1 MRSVKILFG
10 LSIIAATTF
19 TSADTDVTSIGD
31 TEMPEA
37 VHSKAF
43 IQMRSMLGKW
53 QGKLTQSSGNVVD
66 TSSEF
71 RLVSNG
77 NTITEKLI
85 EDGVEMLTT
94 YTDQDGELVVKHYCA
109 LGTEPVFK
117 VSNLTSKTLKIELDA
132 AESNYH
138 PGHHSF
144 VNSMQWTPD
153 PTDASMVVVDA
164 TIFLDGELQA
174 QQTVLQRAN

>member
-1 MRSVKILFG
+1 MLPVKIMLALG
-10 LSIIAATTF
+10 LTAAVTF
-19 TSADTDVTSIGD
+19 AFADTKVTSIGD
-31 TEMPEA
+31 TEMSEA
-37 VHSKAF
+37 EHSEAF
-43 IQMRSMLGKW
+43 MHIKTMLGKW
-53 QGKLTQSSGNVVD
+53 QGKLTQSSGTIID

-94 YTDQDGELVVKHYCA
+94 YTDLDGELVVKHYCA

-117 VSNLTSKTLKIELDA
+117 VSKLTNKTLNIELDRTQ
-132 AESNYH
+132 SDYH

-153 PTDASMVVVDA
+153 PRDAGMVVVDA
-164 TIFLDGELQA
+164 TIFLDGELQS
-174 QQTVLQRAN
+174 QQTVLERTN